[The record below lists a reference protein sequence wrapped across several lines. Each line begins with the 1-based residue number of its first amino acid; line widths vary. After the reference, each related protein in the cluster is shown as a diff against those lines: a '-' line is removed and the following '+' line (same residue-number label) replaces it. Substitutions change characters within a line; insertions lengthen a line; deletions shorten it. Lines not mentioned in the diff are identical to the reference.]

1 MSDEEFTKRIG
12 DAGEKEFDSLCARAR
27 LVTNKAV
34 IDEFAWDL
42 QVEFPAP
49 TEQTVIDIHTPPLR
63 CRVQIKTTTT
73 KSRNVGFK
81 VSNLHLMATAHEPF
95 FAALVVLD
103 DDLELKDIYLKHVWK
118 DEIEQFL
125 TWAAEAKSHQD
136 LKLNQVRKS
145 IKFTQKER
153 IQNCDKHK
161 LRKAMEDAIGA
172 DLSRYIARK
181 SELLAKAGQ
190 PSKHLHFSMGAA
202 QMDAF
207 LDVFLQLRESAPVG
221 EVKASAKRFGI
232 EFEQELPIKDIKGAV
247 VRSSGN
253 PSLNVN
259 LTFYEDGS
267 DNKVAMPAKFHH
279 VPAVP
284 EIASKLP
291 SSLISALINFR
302 LRPQPEDCRFSVD
315 VISNIDYELPYSFT
329 DLLSA
334 AKLLDLLMNHKNT
347 AIMEMCSTNDG
358 AEPTIAHINSH
369 LTGDDITPFAKALS
383 QIQAIF
389 EAIGYKDDFKISL
402 VLAYAHA
409 TAISQLY
416 QLLLNDTNNIVFS
429 FEAGEPLDCQKESVL
444 CQVVNFPIG
453 TLTIVTTILF
463 KSQLAK
469 DIDRE
474 NGHGYKGQTSKVEV
488 IETKVV
494 EDGDTPNKEERLAII
509 DAAIAPYLKSH
520 QVVKLES

>member
-1 MSDEEFTKRIG
+1 MGDEEFTKRIG
-12 DAGEKEFDSLCARAR
+12 DAGEKEFDSLCTRAR

-49 TEQTVIDIHTPPLR
+49 TKQTVIDIHTPPLR

-73 KSRNVGFK
+73 NSRNVSFK
-81 VSNLHLMATAHEPF
+81 VSNLHFMATAHEPF

-118 DEIEQFL
+118 DEIVQFL
-125 TWAAEAKSHQD
+125 TWAVEAKNHQD
-136 LKLNQVRKS
+136 LKLNQVRKA
-145 IKFTQKER
+145 IKFTHRER
-153 IQNCDKHK
+153 IQNCDKHN
-161 LRKAMEDAIGA
+161 LRKAMEGAIGS

-190 PSKHLHFSMGAA
+190 PSKHLHFSIGAA
-202 QMDAF
+202 QIEAF

-232 EFEQELPIKDIKGAV
+232 EFEQKLPIKDIKGAV
-247 VRSSGN
+247 VRVSGS

-259 LTFYEDGS
+259 LTFYEDSS
-267 DNKVAMPAKFHH
+267 DNKVTMPAKFHH
-279 VPAVP
+279 VPAIP
-284 EIASKLP
+284 EIASQLP
-291 SSLISALINFR
+291 ISLISALINFR

-315 VISNIDYELPYSFT
+315 VISNIDYELPYNFT

-334 AKLLDLLMNHKNT
+334 VKLLDLLMNHKNT
-347 AIMEMCSTNDG
+347 VIIEMCPTNYG
-358 AEPTIAHINSH
+358 AEPAIAHINSR
-369 LTGDDITPFAKALS
+369 LNGDDITPFAKALS
-383 QIQAIF
+383 QIQEIF
-389 EAIGYKDDFKISL
+389 EAIGYNEDFKISL
-402 VLAYAHA
+402 GLAYAHA
-409 TAISQLY
+409 TVITQLN
-416 QLLLNDTNNIVFS
+416 QLLLNDTNNIIFT
-429 FEAGEPLDCQKESVL
+429 FESDEPLDCQKESVL
-444 CQVVNFPIG
+444 CQVVDFPIG

-463 KSQLAK
+463 KSQLAE
-469 DIDRE
+469 DIERE
-474 NGHGYKGQTSKVEV
+474 IGLGYKGQTSKVEV

-494 EDGDTPNKEERLAII
+494 EDSDTPNKEERLAMI
-509 DAAIAPYLKSH
+509 DAAIAPYLESH